1 MSEIK
6 KYGLIIFLIAGLIV
20 GCEDDDP
27 LVENS
32 PPLTG
37 VYTLTNMVINV
48 DATTLSDTTLAF
60 MTPQN
65 GLDSLTIPAGT
76 LILTTSTNYSD
87 QDSVPIGG
95 TVTLSGD
102 GSANLSGLLP
112 VNWGSGCQ
120 PVLLISDLGSDGTWS
135 ADTSTGIFDL
145 DLVTDLLDING
156 SFVLMGDQLEVTYEA
171 YDGHDDRVISSVR
184 YLEVD
189 VSVTPACLPVSTVT
203 ERVLTLSLD

>member
-145 DLVTDLLDING
+145 DLVIPNSLPICGIFVTLLD
-156 SFVLMGDQLEVTYEA
+156 EK
-171 YDGHDDRVISSVR
+171 
-184 YLEVD
+184 
-189 VSVTPACLPVSTVT
+189 
-203 ERVLTLSLD
+203 